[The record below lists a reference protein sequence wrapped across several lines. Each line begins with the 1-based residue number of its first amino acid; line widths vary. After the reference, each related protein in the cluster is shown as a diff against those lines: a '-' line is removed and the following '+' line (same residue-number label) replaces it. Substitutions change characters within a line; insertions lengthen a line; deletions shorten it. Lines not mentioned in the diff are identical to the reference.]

1 VNRDEARA
9 VLAGLHEAQGAFY
22 AGGPPDPLR
31 ALLSED
37 IVWVVPG
44 DNAIAG
50 DYRGIDA
57 VMAYFVRRR
66 ELAHGSFRMHPGDVL
81 AGDGDQ
87 VAALTDGTATIDG
100 IEHHW
105 STVGLYRLRD
115 GRIAACWLLPL
126 DPAAFDAI
134 WSAAAAQAAPGDL
147 VSPAPAP
154 GQGVT
159 LRAPRHRV
167 SRKAIPFWTAR
178 ALAGWL
184 ILAVAQVVWLL
195 TTDGHRALHAA
206 ALVATAVIA
215 TVHAIAMPR
224 WRYRVH
230 RWEVAAQAVYTR
242 AGWLHQE
249 SRIAPISR
257 IQTVDSERGPLQQ
270 LFGLAN
276 VTVTTASAAGPLE
289 IEGLDHDTAQ
299 RLVDSLTTAAQAT
312 RGDAT

>member
-1 VNRDEARA
+1 VNRDEARGI
-9 VLAGLHEAQGAFY
+9 LARLHEAQGAFY

-31 ALLSED
+31 ALLCDD

-50 DYRGIDA
+50 EYRGIDA
-57 VMAYFVRRR
+57 VMAYFARRR
-66 ELAHGSFRMHPGDVL
+66 DLAEGSFTMRPGDVL
-81 AGDGDQ
+81 AGDGER

-100 IEHHW
+100 VERSW
-105 STVGLYRLRD
+105 STVGLYDVRD
-115 GRIAACWLLPL
+115 GRIAGCWLLPL
-126 DPAAFDAI
+126 DPEAFDAI
-134 WSAAAAQAAPGDL
+134 WAGPAAGAAGEAGGDA
-147 VSPAPAP
+147 VA
-154 GQGVT
+154 

-167 SRKAIPFWTAR
+167 SRRAIRYWMTR

-184 ILAVAQVVWLL
+184 VVAGAQVIWLL
-195 TTDGHRALHAA
+195 STDGHRALHLA
-206 ALVATAVIA
+206 ALAATAVLA
-215 TVHAIAMPR
+215 AAHAVAMPQ

-230 RWEVAAQAVYTR
+230 RWEVAPAAVYTR
-242 AGWLHQE
+242 AGWVHQE

-257 IQTVDSERGPLQQ
+257 IQTVDSERGPLEQ

-289 IEGLDHDTAQ
+289 IEGLDRDTAQ
-299 RLVDSLTTAAQAT
+299 RLVDTLTTAAQAT